1 MTTMRTLLAT
11 ALLALSLTACS
22 DDSDATGPST
32 VEGLEARATVGQ
44 LEEGGAFF
52 TVQVTL
58 RNLTG
63 SAITRT
69 LSLAC
74 LVVIQ
79 LRSINGDQL
88 VYDESARDC
97 GELTQT
103 VSVRPG
109 ESLTLTS
116 GPRSIFTISQ
126 TVQAGAT
133 FNVRALVRFE
143 GAPAPVEAGRWR
155 LPVCRTVGIGTVCD

>member
-1 MTTMRTLLAT
+1 MRTLLAT

-22 DDSDATGPST
+22 DDSDVTGPAI
-32 VEGLEARATVGQ
+32 VQGLEARATVGQ

-58 RNLTG
+58 RNTTG

-74 LVVIQ
+74 PVGIQ
-79 LRSINGDQL
+79 LRSINGGQL
-88 VYDESARDC
+88 VYDEASRDC
-97 GELTQT
+97 GPGLQT
-103 VSVRPG
+103 VTVRAG
-109 ESLTLTS
+109 ESLTITS
-116 GPRSIFTISQ
+116 GPRSILTISQ

-133 FNVRALVRFE
+133 FTVRALVRFE
-143 GAPAPVEAGRWR
+143 GAPAQVEAGRWR
-155 LPVCRTVGIGTVCD
+155 LPVCRTVGLGTVCD